1 MKKET
6 HSPEIDEA
14 ERLIAQAGV
23 HHLARSFIIDAIGW
37 AVALAIVYFVLLII
51 EATL

>member
-1 MKKET
+1 MRKET

-14 ERLIAQAGV
+14 ERLIAKAGV
-23 HHLARSFIIDAIGW
+23 QHLARSFVIDAVGW
-37 AVALAIVYFVLLII
+37 AVALAVVYFVLLII